1 MELQKLQGRVELFF
15 YWDAFSIKKMIW
27 KKTISANFGGAW

>member
-1 MELQKLQGRVELFF
+1 LQRLQERPGLSF
-15 YWDAFSIKKMIW
+15 YWDAFGIEGMVW